1 MSKVFRRALK
11 KGVGYVFFWKDRR
24 YEVIDEILIYHYD
37 SDSVY
42 VKDLDF

>member
-1 MSKVFRRALK
+1 MSKVFRKALK
-11 KGVGYVFFWKDRR
+11 RGIGYIFSWHGRTYK
-24 YEVIDEILIYHYD
+24 VIDEILIYHYD